1 MNPFTTLYNLLAFKA
16 FKPLLNNT
24 LLTLKSRLAN
34 KRLVFVAHGP
44 GGYTVANLVVREYA
58 LPTVDVIA
66 QSTDYASIETVFE
79 IAKKQAKSKHAV
91 LSVSDGGPSPFPT
104 SSIARIPNRELNMR
118 LATKPSDVLGHTYMT
133 GRRYSGFFHRDM
145 SQGLFASIG
154 APTLSAAVQAATNN
168 GFQLVRTQISVIPL
182 LDLLIADPR
191 VRSGK
196 FHPVI
201 LDHGVATYVPIGG
214 AGEWLDARSRP
225 FIGQAQPL
233 STFLSDIAASTDIP
247 MLILNGGCNGP
258 GDLSLGLA
266 AAPNHVLFEVPGV
279 SPASLA
285 AVASGLN

>member
-1 MNPFTTLYNLLAFKA
+1 
-16 FKPLLNNT
+16 
-24 LLTLKSRLAN
+24 
-34 KRLVFVAHGP
+34 
-44 GGYTVANLVVREYA
+44 
-58 LPTVDVIA
+58 
-66 QSTDYASIETVFE
+66 
-79 IAKKQAKSKHAV
+79 
-91 LSVSDGGPSPFPT
+91 
-104 SSIARIPNRELNMR
+104 
-118 LATKPSDVLGHTYMT
+118 
-133 GRRYSGFFHRDM
+133 
-145 SQGLFASIG
+145 
-154 APTLSAAVQAATNN
+154 
-168 GFQLVRTQISVIPL
+168 
-182 LDLLIADPR
+182 
-191 VRSGK
+191 
-196 FHPVI
+196 VI